1 MISSTS
7 TKPQLGIIL
16 ASIAVLKG
24 VYFLPQNLN
33 NSFHRLYKPNAR
45 ECALLLLGLIERRDS
60 GREKP
65 MTRVRLAEITL
76 KRLWNRERL
85 TEQFLSDVS
94 DWLLTA
100 GWALFFAG
108 TTYAAVQ
115 IGAVENWPAI
125 SSKRMSDELRRVV
138 RGQFDFDS
146 LEHLLIAPESA
157 RYGDE
162 E

>member
-1 MISSTS
+1 M
-7 TKPQLGIIL
+7 
-16 ASIAVLKG
+16 
-24 VYFLPQNLN
+24 PQNQN
-33 NSFHRLYKPNAR
+33 NSFRRLYKPNDR
-45 ECALLLLGLIERRDS
+45 ECALLLLGLIERGDS

-85 TEQFLSDVS
+85 TEQFLSEVS

-115 IGAVENWPAI
+115 IGAVENWPAL
-125 SSKRMSDELRRVV
+125 SSKRMSEELRRVV
-138 RGQFDFDS
+138 RGQFDFNS
-146 LEHLLIAPESA
+146 LEHLLIASEFA
-157 RYGDE
+157 RYEDRE
-162 E
+162 

>member
-1 MISSTS
+1 
-7 TKPQLGIIL
+7 
-16 ASIAVLKG
+16 
-24 VYFLPQNLN
+24 
-33 NSFHRLYKPNAR
+33 
-45 ECALLLLGLIERRDS
+45 
-60 GREKP
+60 

-115 IGAVENWPAI
+115 IGAVGNWPAI